1 MNAPP
6 PSPKATSDNNG
17 SGRGRRLDEVL
28 RTAVGALG
36 STDLQ
41 HGARWLLLCSIVG
54 VVAGLAALLFEFLSS
69 LSAHLFLEHMAGWSP
84 MHPEGE
90 KSWFEEV
97 GNSRN
102 LLVLALVPALGGLVS
117 GALVRWL
124 APEAS
129 GHGTD
134 AAIHAYHH
142 KAGYIRPVVPLVK
155 ILASA
160 ITLGSGGSG
169 GREGPIAQT
178 GAGFGS
184 FIATRL
190 RLSNADRRVL
200 MAAGMGAGIG
210 SIFRAPLA
218 GALFASEIMY
228 RSTEFEAS
236 VMIPAAIAS
245 IMAFVTFTT
254 VHGSGSLFR
263 TPELT
268 FSQPIELV
276 AYFVLALVL
285 VGYGW
290 LYVRTFYGVHRWF
303 ERMRLSPWI
312 KPMCGG
318 LLTGILGVGL
328 LLLTRNEYSLS
339 VLGYGYGVIQDA
351 MDAPVS
357 MGTGAWLLFVIAL
370 GKILTTSFSIGSGGS
385 AGVFGPSMVIGGSA
399 GAAVGLLLHTLF
411 PDVVPHPAAF
421 AVVGMAGFFSG
432 IAKTP
437 ISTLVMVSEMT
448 GSYSLLLP
456 SMWVCVLTFAMS
468 RRWNLYASQVEARVD
483 SPAHQGRFAVD
494 VLKGIRVSEVA
505 DHKAYV
511 MHESE
516 SLSKILQAVGTS
528 PQSTFP
534 VLNSKGVLVGLISL
548 EQVRRVINENLPPD
562 VVIAADLMVRDF
574 PSILPTNDLAE
585 ALRKLSSTDLEE
597 IPVWDAAAQQFG
609 GLLRRR
615 DLTRTYVERMATL
628 ERTGEI

>member
-1 MNAPP
+1 MNPKN
-6 PSPKATSDNNG
+6 PSQSD
-17 SGRGRRLDEVL
+17 GRNPRGKRRFDEAL
-28 RTAVGALG
+28 RGAVGALG

-41 HGARWLLLCSIVG
+41 HGARWLLLCSLVG
-54 VVAGLAALLFEFLSS
+54 VVAGLAGLLFEFLSS
-69 LSAHLFLEHMAGWSP
+69 YSAHVFLERMAGWSP
-84 MHPEGE
+84 EHPGGE
-90 KSWFEEV
+90 KPWFSSV
-97 GNSRN
+97 VTHRN
-102 LLVLALVPALGGLVS
+102 LYVLALLPALGGLIS

-124 APEAS
+124 AREAA

-134 AAIHAYHH
+134 AVIHSYHH
-142 KAGYIRPVVPLVK
+142 QAGIIRPIVPLVK
-155 ILASA
+155 MLSSA
-160 ITLGSGGSG
+160 LTLGSGGSG

-190 RLSNADRRVL
+190 RLSANDRRIL

-245 IMAFVTFTT
+245 IMAYVTFTT
-254 VHGSGSLFR
+254 VHGSGTLFK
-263 TPELT
+263 TPELA
-268 FSQPIELV
+268 FSNPMELV

-290 LYVRTFYGVHRWF
+290 MYVRTFYGIHAWF
-303 ERMRLSPWI
+303 DRNRLSPWL
-312 KPMCGG
+312 KPAFGG
-318 LLTGILGVGL
+318 LLTGAFGVGL
-328 LLLTRNEYSLS
+328 FLLTRDEHSLS

-351 MDAPVS
+351 MDGPIH

-385 AGVFGPSMVIGGSA
+385 AGVFGPSMVIGGCV
-399 GAAVGLLLHTLF
+399 GGAVGLLLHQFF
-411 PDVVPHPAAF
+411 PDVVQHPAAF
-421 AVVGMAGFFSG
+421 VVVGMAGFFSG

-483 SPAHQGRFAVD
+483 SPAHQGRFAID
-494 VLKGIRVSEVA
+494 VLKGIHIAEVA
-505 DHKAYV
+505 DEKAYV

-516 SLSKILQAVGTS
+516 SLTKVLKAISNTT
-528 PQSTFP
+528 QSTFP
-534 VLNSKGVLVGLISL
+534 VLDSSGNLVGVVSL
-548 EQVRRVINENLPPD
+548 EQIRRVLNEKLPAD
-562 VVIAADLMVRDF
+562 VIIAADLMVGDF
-574 PSILPTNDLAE
+574 PFVLPTDDLAE
-585 ALRKLSSTDLEE
+585 GLRLLSSVDLEE
-597 IPVWDAAAQQFG
+597 IPVWDPERQHFG

-615 DLTRTYVERMATL
+615 DLTRTYVERMAELATD
-628 ERTGEI
+628 E